1 MQEAEAWKF
10 LRKAAAAVL
19 LLRLK
24 NFVVREVNIV
34 LDYINVFP
42 TFNDDL
48 ESLWNEINCVD
59 IVRDRE
65 D

>member
-1 MQEAEAWKF
+1 M
-10 LRKAAAAVL
+10 L

-59 IVRDRE
+59 IVERGRMRE
-65 D
+65 LSGTFWEQV

>member
-1 MQEAEAWKF
+1 M
-10 LRKAAAAVL
+10 L

-34 LDYINVFP
+34 LDYINGFP